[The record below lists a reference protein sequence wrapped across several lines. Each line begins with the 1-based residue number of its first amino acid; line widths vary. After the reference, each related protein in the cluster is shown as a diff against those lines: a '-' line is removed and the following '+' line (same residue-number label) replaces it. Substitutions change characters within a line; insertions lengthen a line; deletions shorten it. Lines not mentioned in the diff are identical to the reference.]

1 MMRRFRK
8 LIFLFGTVAAL
19 SAGAC
24 GCSEVTVKGEDTEQ
38 ESPGTE
44 EGSEGTEK
52 ESKEPEEDSEE
63 GKKGA
68 GTGKEEP
75 EGTKE
80 NPGEPGAD
88 ADADAGQQESGGD
101 GQERI
106 TGDIY
111 ELKDGSLVLDRY
123 YEEETED
130 GMLLIASPAN
140 EVSEKN
146 LETVYYDEST
156 VFTHQT
162 IYDGGARYDEV
173 ESSLEELK
181 EGIEVKVYGQWKEDG
196 FHAAKI
202 QIIEVVL

>member
-1 MMRRFRK
+1 MMKRFRK

-44 EGSEGTEK
+44 EESEGTE
-52 ESKEPEEDSEE
+52 EEPEETKEDSEE
-63 GKKGA
+63 EKEGA

-80 NPGEPGAD
+80 NPGEPD
-88 ADADAGQQESGGD
+88 AKAGQQESGGD

-130 GMLLIASPAN
+130 GMLLIASPSN

-196 FHAAKI
+196 FYAAKI
-202 QIIEVVL
+202 QIIEVVW